1 MKQVKIT
8 SIRRA
13 FINLED
19 DTFFK
24 WLERNNLEDMSI
36 IEIGNYILE
45 NGCDAAG
52 YVEKLKTYFI
62 DYADNHTLMLLP
74 TIERIVRNSNHD
86 FINEDWDTIFN
97 ELFPGEDKYDTVV
110 YAVNE
115 FTDTEQISDNVFRL
129 FKDYSAAKQDFNET
143 IKNYVEDFGGYE
155 ELFAN
160 YDVYDDDDYYFRVND
175 PVEGD
180 FYEFKIEKVPIR

>member
-1 MKQVKIT
+1 MEQVKIT

-13 FINLED
+13 FINLEGIS
-19 DTFFK
+19 FPK
-24 WLERNNLEDMSI
+24 WAEEHMLRDESI
-36 IEIGNYILE
+36 INIGNYILE
-45 NGCDAAG
+45 HGCDATG
-52 YVEKLKTYFI
+52 YVDKLKSYFI
-62 DYADNHTLMLLP
+62 DYADEHTLMLLP
-74 TIERIVRNSNHD
+74 TIESLVRQSEHD
-86 FINEDWDTIFN
+86 FIKEDWNVIFN
-97 ELFPGEDKYDTVV
+97 DLFPEEDKFDTVV

-129 FKDYSAAKQDFNET
+129 FNEYSDAKQDFNEV
-143 IKNYVEDFGGYE
+143 IQNFVEEIGGWE
-155 ELFAN
+155 ELRAN

>member
-74 TIERIVRNSNHD
+74 TIERIVRDSNHD
-86 FINEDWDTIFN
+86 FINEDWGTIFN
-97 ELFPGEDKYDTVV
+97 ELFPGEDKFDTVV

-129 FKDYSAAKQDFNET
+129 FKDYSAAKQDFYET